1 MNVTVDLNPASPKYN
16 QKQAEFF
23 RVVMSEVSKY
33 EKGIVTDQDLRY
45 FFYGGAIRGGKSWIC
60 LAVLVFLAKKYDG
73 SRWHV
78 VRKAFPDI
86 ARTILVSARKMIGI
100 AARWKT
106 SSSDC
111 YCEFSNGSRIYF
123 MSENIKD
130 DPHLLRFGGMETN
143 GIFIEQAEELRE
155 TTFDKCIE
163 RSGSWLIPKM
173 PFPIILSTFNPTH
186 AWVKARIR
194 DPFVKGLLKPP
205 FYFQTALPSDN
216 PHVTPEQWA
225 SWKNMD
231 EDSYARFVEG
241 IWDIKVKNQF
251 CYAFTEKNLVKKLEV
266 DYNSEI
272 ILSFDFNVDPMTCLL
287 IQTDRHSWS
296 KTIKEFRIPNSDT
309 FEMCRVIKPWIEGH
323 EHLVTVTGDASG
335 SNRNSGMR
343 DHVNH
348 YHTIINELRLKSDQ
362 LQVPSSNPFIT
373 DSRVFCNSILSRLP
387 ECLIDEDECPFLV
400 DDLKYVLVDYDLQG
414 DVEIKKRGMNE
425 HTGMSNSLMGHLL
438 DCWRYAH
445 HVCFMNWLEFP
456 RS

>member
-205 FYFQTALPSDN
+205 FYF
-216 PHVTPEQWA
+216 
-225 SWKNMD
+225 
-231 EDSYARFVEG
+231 
-241 IWDIKVKNQF
+241 
-251 CYAFTEKNLVKKLEV
+251 
-266 DYNSEI
+266 
-272 ILSFDFNVDPMTCLL
+272 
-287 IQTDRHSWS
+287 
-296 KTIKEFRIPNSDT
+296 
-309 FEMCRVIKPWIEGH
+309 
-323 EHLVTVTGDASG
+323 
-335 SNRNSGMR
+335 
-343 DHVNH
+343 
-348 YHTIINELRLKSDQ
+348 
-362 LQVPSSNPFIT
+362 
-373 DSRVFCNSILSRLP
+373 
-387 ECLIDEDECPFLV
+387 
-400 DDLKYVLVDYDLQG
+400 
-414 DVEIKKRGMNE
+414 
-425 HTGMSNSLMGHLL
+425 
-438 DCWRYAH
+438 
-445 HVCFMNWLEFP
+445 
-456 RS
+456 